1 MIYSLPTRQLRE
13 LLNAQH
19 ELVWYDES
27 EEWDGY
33 HMERTVIPLDG
44 GFTLSVIWGITYH
57 HNIKLGI
64 HYGYPDRLE
73 GYIPGLGLDPVPLTP
88 DEVLAAAR
96 AWPEYDWLAQ

>member
-13 LLNAQH
+13 LLNAH
-19 ELVWYDES
+19 
-27 EEWDGY
+27 
-33 HMERTVIPLDG
+33 
-44 GFTLSVIWGITYH
+44 H